1 MKYKKRRTYKYNL
14 HSEEQIETGIT
25 LAQRFDSPFLS
36 LSEKGLLTIKKGYSW
51 DGASGPAIDTKNILK
66 ASLVHD
72 ALYQLMRE
80 EVLPQSSRE
89 QADSF
94 CVKYAL
100 NMACRILE
108 RRTSI
113 TESEYLA
120 DSFLNRIF
128 CLPS

>member
-14 HSEEQIETGIT
+14 HSEEQVETGIT
-25 LAQRFDSPFLS
+25 LTQPFDSPFLS
-36 LSEKGLLTIKKGYSW
+36 LSEQGLLTIKKGYSW

-94 CVKYAL
+94 CVKYVL
-100 NMACRILE
+100 NMACRISEL
-108 RRTSI
+108 RTSI

-120 DSFLNRIF
+120 DFF
-128 CLPS
+128 